1 MLNQNFIEWINEYL
15 VDSLQIYFSASLELQ
30 EELIKHGFQ
39 VPKSHDDKIKMPI
52 PIIYANFQGW
62 VKPREAITIERLIR
76 PEWLNLDPKSFGWQ
90 EANKVK
96 NRRAYYLPP
105 DEVFVRIGV
114 MRNVNAVILDLN
126 VRSYHIER
134 TSIRG
139 INPEKWNNWAMI
151 YINHEYIDD
160 IAGLLEKYLDKQS
173 LDGTVCKVEHEEQQG
188 GKEETYFCRVPV
200 RDFSFCLGCFNLA
213 WRYLNVKA
221 EEHCRWDPRLKLCT
235 NIDVILMGLKLRL
248 KYDPSLQAY
257 AKVGVA
263 KIVGKRPQIMVK
275 LSSEGPLKTIN
286 GIIKQQI
293 QGKARGSL
301 TYCDHKINQQ
311 FLVLDLPRFYTA
323 LKSTKEYLNK
333 LPSD

>member
-1 MLNQNFIEWINEYL
+1 MLNQNSIEWVNEYP

-30 EELIKHGFQ
+30 EELINHGFQ
-39 VPKSHDDKIKMPI
+39 VPKSRDDKIKMPI

-62 VKPREAITIERLIR
+62 VKPREAITIERLIP
-76 PEWLNLDPKSFGWQ
+76 PEWLNLDPKSLGWQ
-90 EANKVK
+90 ETKVK
-96 NRRAYYLPP
+96 NRKAYYLPP

-114 MRNVNAVILDLN
+114 IKNVNAVVLNLN

-139 INPEKWNNWAMI
+139 INPEKWNNWVMI
-151 YINHEYIDD
+151 YINHQYIDD
-160 IAGLLEKYLDKQS
+160 IAELLEKYLDKRY
-173 LDGTVCKVEHEEQQG
+173 LDGIVCKVEYEEQQG
-188 GKEETYFCRVPV
+188 GKEKTYFCRVSV
-200 RDFSFCLGCFNLA
+200 RDFSFCLGCFDLA
-213 WRYLNVKA
+213 WRYLNIEA
-221 EEHCRWDPRLKLCT
+221 EEHCRWNPGLKLCT
-235 NIDVILMGLKLRL
+235 NIDAALGELKLRL
-248 KYDPSLQAY
+248 RYDPSLQTY

-301 TYCDHKINQQ
+301 TYCDHKAKQQ
-311 FLVLDLPRFYTA
+311 FLILDLPRFYIA

>member
-1 MLNQNFIEWINEYL
+1 MLNHNFIEWINEYP

-39 VPKSHDDKIKMPI
+39 VPRSRDNKIKMPI

-62 VKPREAITIERLIR
+62 IKPREAITIERLIP
-76 PEWLNLDPKSFGWQ
+76 PEWLNLDPKSLGWQ
-90 EANKVK
+90 ETKVRNKK
-96 NRRAYYLPP
+96 AYYLPP
-105 DEVFVRIGV
+105 DEVFVKIGV
-114 MRNVNAVILDLN
+114 IKNVDAIILNLN

-139 INPEKWNNWAMI
+139 INPEKWNNWVMI
-151 YINHEYIDD
+151 YINHQYIDD
-160 IAGLLEKYLDKQS
+160 IAGLLEKYLDKRS
-173 LDGTVCKVEHEEQQG
+173 LDGTVCKVEYEEQQG
-188 GKEETYFCRVPV
+188 GKEKTYFCRVPI
-200 RDFSFCLGCFNLA
+200 RDFSFCLGCFDLA
-213 WRYLNVKA
+213 WRYLNIKA
-221 EEHCRWDPRLKLCT
+221 EEHCRWNPGLKLCT
-235 NIDVILMGLKLRL
+235 NIDATLRELKLRL
-248 KYDPSLQAY
+248 RYDPNLQTY

-263 KIVGKRPQIMVK
+263 KIVGKRPQLMVK

-301 TYCDHKINQQ
+301 TYCDHKVKQQ
-311 FLVLDLPRFYTA
+311 FLVLDLPRLYIA